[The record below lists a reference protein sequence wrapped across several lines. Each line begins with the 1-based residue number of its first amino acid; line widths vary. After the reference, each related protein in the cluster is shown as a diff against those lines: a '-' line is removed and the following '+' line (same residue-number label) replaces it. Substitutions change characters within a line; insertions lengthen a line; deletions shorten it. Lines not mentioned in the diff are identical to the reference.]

1 MGEQEYVESYSE
13 LNKLDLIEECKA
25 REIDSHGNKAVLVA
39 RLEAYDVE
47 HADEEDVPD
56 DGMDVAENAPRPPEH
71 ARDATG
77 QFVEDVESA
86 SKDSERLGVPET
98 QAQALEAGSDQP
110 SAVQEPATSD
120 VLINGEFHVEF
131 DLPDDFEIL
140 HEQLDHGFKL
150 QARGLAMEAGWTP
163 IGGAYSAHQIQHGNR
178 GGRLTIIYGVPVRP
192 R

>member
-1 MGEQEYVESYSE
+1 MSDQEYVESYTE
-13 LNKLDLIEECKA
+13 LNKLDLVEECKA
-25 REIDSHGNKAVLVA
+25 RELDSHGNKAALVA

-47 HADEEDVPD
+47 HADETD
-56 DGMDVAENAPRPPEH
+56 DVAENAPKPPEH

-77 QFVEDVESA
+77 QFIDSAESV
-86 SKDSERLGVPET
+86 SKPPEQLKVPGT
-98 QAQALEAGSDQP
+98 QDLPPEAGSDQP
-110 SAVQEPATSD
+110 SAVQDPASD
-120 VLINGEFHVEF
+120 YVLINGEFHVEF

-163 IGGAYSAHQIQHGNR
+163 IGGAYSAHQIQHGNK
-178 GGRLTIIYGVPVRP
+178 GGRLTIIYGVPVMP